1 MVQVS
6 LPKKYAATDGRQDDI
21 ARLCRAMEAA
31 TVEPAPFEHAV
42 IQDVLSPEFLAEIL
56 AVYPSD
62 DTMDQVSDRVPGRH
76 YDHRR
81 LSQTLP
87 DPGSPEMQE
96 VPAAFQRL
104 SGLLCSPDFIKS
116 ALTLLH
122 NPIKDAINKYARVVR
137 LPTMD
142 IRVSIELILDRSGF
156 ALRPHTDGR
165 FKLVTGLL
173 YLAEPGDPE
182 ELGTRL
188 YRPKDPNFRNDGS
201 SSFTFDMFEE
211 AKLVP
216 YRRNQMVI
224 FGRTDQSFHGV
235 EATDNDVPRRL
246 IQFSIMATREQLQ
259 IVQNLMNAVARMGKT

>member
-1 MVQVS
+1 MVQIN

-31 TVEPAPFEHAV
+31 TVESAPFEHAV

-56 AVYPSD
+56 AVYPSH
-62 DTMDQVSDRVPGRH
+62 DTMNQVSDRFPGRK

-81 LSQTLP
+81 LSQSLP
-87 DPGSPEMQE
+87 DPGSPEMRE
-96 VPAAFQRL
+96 VPAAFRRL
-104 SGLLCSPDFIKS
+104 SGLLCSPAFIKS

-122 NPIKDAINKYARVVR
+122 NPIKDAISYYAQFVR
-137 LPTMD
+137 FPTMD

-173 YLAEPGDPE
+173 YLAEPGNPE

-188 YRPKDPNFRNDGS
+188 YRPKDPNFRSDGS
-201 SSFTFDMFEE
+201 SSFTLDTFEE
-211 AKLVP
+211 VKLVP
-216 YRRNQMVI
+216 YRRNQMLI

-235 EATDNDVPRRL
+235 AATDSDVPRRL
-246 IQFSIMATREQLQ
+246 IQFSIMATREQVQ
-259 IVQNLMNAVARMGKT
+259 TVQNLMNAIAGMEKT